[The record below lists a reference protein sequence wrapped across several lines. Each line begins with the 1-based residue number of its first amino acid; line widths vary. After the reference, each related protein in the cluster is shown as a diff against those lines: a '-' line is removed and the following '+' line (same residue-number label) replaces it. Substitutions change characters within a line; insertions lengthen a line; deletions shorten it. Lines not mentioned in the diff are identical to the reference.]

1 MADWKAIAKIPTAGD
16 RLTKRLAGESRA
28 RAAACRRDHFGT
40 WRVLVRY
47 ANYSAF
53 NGYHRTPSD
62 YSSLRC
68 GTCGR
73 CWRTSAGYVGQVPDA
88 EPRHCS
94 IGRGRCD
101 RGCNAQCYRGGLAAA
116 LSPADAHERAT
127 SGREL

>member
-1 MADWKAIAKIPTAGD
+1 MTSAYLTPDE
-16 RLTKRLAGESRA
+16 RLTRRLAAESRQ

-40 WRVLVRY
+40 WRVLVRN

-73 CWRTSAGYVGQVPDA
+73 CWRTNAGYVGQVPDA
-88 EPRHCS
+88 EPLHCL
-94 IGRGRCD
+94 GGGRCD
-101 RGCNAQCYRGGLAAA
+101 RGCNATCWRLGLAAGLTA
-116 LSPADAHERAT
+116 AEAHERAT
-127 SGREL
+127 SGRQL